1 MSDKNSGI
9 KNLIEAHS
17 WLGVIISVAL
27 FIVFWAGSVV
37 LFHHEIGAWA
47 QAPHFTIDKDAPDI
61 PIETIVAQKLE
72 EHRLNNEEHLTVLLA
87 DDHHPYHQIYIDLQP
102 EEGYE
107 GPEQMAQ
114 LLVHP
119 KTGETLAS
127 LDDFYLADFL
137 LHLHYDLRLPGGM
150 YLVGVV
156 TLIFLVLIFTGVYI
170 HARKLI
176 GNFFLYRNDSKR
188 NKKLDMHNVIGVMS
202 LPFGLMYAVTGVIF
216 NISLIFQIAFALFLY
231 QGDQNA
237 MLKDAGYTMVTEKP
251 AGKPLDMQPAYDYA
265 RQLGDSSGAPVMM
278 MRFYNYGDENAVM
291 QTYAVDESRF
301 AQVVEHYYQV
311 RDGSLVSQLDSEHAN
326 AVRSGLDAVVALH
339 FGNFAGVDLRIL
351 YLLLGLAVAGM
362 IVVGNLLWLDK
373 RALQKNVSP
382 RGIRLVANLTL
393 GGCGGVVLAT
403 AGGFLLERILPLGLA
418 ARGDWVAYSFGALL
432 ALTVV
437 GAFLVP
443 NKRHFL
449 RLTLWA
455 TAALFTATVIADWV
469 MFGDRMGAL
478 WQNGFHQVIG
488 MQTALLI
495 GAGACVWIARTLREG
510 VHPTHHPVGGAIAEP
525 NQLSS

>member
-1 MSDKNSGI
+1 MSEKNAGI

-37 LFHHEIGAWA
+37 LFHHEIQAWA
-47 QAPHFTIDKDAPDI
+47 QAPHFAIDKSAPDL
-61 PIETIVAQKLE
+61 PIENIVTQKLT
-72 EHRLNNEEHLTVLLA
+72 EHRLNNEEHLTIVRA
-87 DDHHPYHQIYIDLQP
+87 DDHHPYHQLYIDLLP

-107 GPEQMAQ
+107 GPEQVAR

-119 KTGETLAS
+119 KTGETLAD

-156 TLIFLVLIFTGVYI
+156 TLIFLVLMFTGVYI

-176 GNFFLYRNDSKR
+176 ANFFLYRSESKR

-202 LPFGLMYAVTGVIF
+202 LPFGLMYAITGVIF
-216 NISLIFQIAFALFLY
+216 NISLIYQIAFAVFLY
-231 QGDQNA
+231 DGDQNA
-237 MLKDAGYTMVTEKP
+237 MLEDAGYTIISEKP
-251 AGKPLDMQPAYDYA
+251 AGKPLDMQPAFDYV
-265 RQLGDSSGAPVMM
+265 RTLEQETGAPVTML
-278 MRFYNYGDENAVM
+278 RFYNYGDENAVL
-291 QTYAVDESRF
+291 QTYATDESRF
-301 AQVVEHYYQV
+301 AQRIERFYRVS
-311 RDGSLVSQLDSEHAN
+311 DASLVSRADSEHVN
-326 AVRSGLDAVVALH
+326 AVRSGLDVIASLH

-382 RGIRLVANLTL
+382 RAISLVANLTL
-393 GGCGGVVLAT
+393 GGCAGVVLAT

-418 ARGDWVAYSFGALL
+418 ARGDWIAYSFGALL
-432 ALTVV
+432 ALTVAT
-437 GAFLVP
+437 AFFIP
-443 NKRHFL
+443 HKRHFL
-449 RLTLWA
+449 RLALWA
-455 TAALFTATVIADWV
+455 TAGLLVATVIADWV
-469 MFGDRMGAL
+469 MFGSRMGEL

-495 GAGACVWIARTLREG
+495 SAGVCVWIAKVLGRGASRTEK
-510 VHPTHHPVGGAIAEP
+510 VEVAELTLA
-525 NQLSS
+525 NQ

>member
-1 MSDKNSGI
+1 MNDKNAGV
-9 KNLIEAHS
+9 KNLIDAHS

-37 LFHHEIGAWA
+37 LFHHEIQAWA
-47 QAPHFTIDKDAPDI
+47 QVPHFAIDKDAPDI
-61 PIETIVAQKLE
+61 PIENIVAQKLE
-72 EHRLNNEEHLTVLLA
+72 KYELNNEAHLTVVLA
-87 DDHHPYHQIYIDLQP
+87 DDHHPYHQIYIDLKP

-107 GPEQMAQ
+107 GPEKYAQ
-114 LLVHP
+114 LLVNP
-119 KTGETLAS
+119 KTGETLAQPG
-127 LDDFYLADFL
+127 DFYLADFL

-156 TLIFLVLIFTGVYI
+156 TLIFLVLMFTGVYI

-176 GNFFLYRNDSKR
+176 GNFFLYRNESKR

-202 LPFGLMYAVTGVIF
+202 LPFGLMYAITGVIF
-216 NISLIFQIAFALFLY
+216 NISLVFQIAFAVFQY
-231 QGDQNA
+231 EGDQNA
-237 MLKDAGYTMVTEKP
+237 MLEDAGYTMITEKP
-251 AGKPLDMQPAYDYA
+251 SGKPLDMQPAYDYA
-265 RQLGDSSGAPVMM
+265 RSLGERTGAPVMM

-291 QTYAVDESRF
+291 QTYAADESRF

-311 RDGSLVSQLDSEHAN
+311 RDGSLIGQLDSEHKN
-326 AVRSGLDAVVALH
+326 AVRSGLDTVVALH

-382 RGIRLVANLTL
+382 RSISLVANLTL

-418 ARGDWVAYSFGALL
+418 ARGDWVAYSFGAML

-443 NKRHFL
+443 NKRRFL
-449 RLTLWA
+449 CLTLWA
-455 TAALFTATVIADWV
+455 TAALCVATVIADWA
-469 MFGDRMGAL
+469 MFGGKMGGL
-478 WQNGFHQVIG
+478 WQNGFYQVIG

-495 GAGACVWIARTLREG
+495 SAATCVWIAKVL
-510 VHPTHHPVGGAIAEP
+510 GARSGKAEVAATEE
-525 NQLSS
+525 LSLTSS